1 MDENALICDLAETYG
16 IYEPEM
22 MPARR
27 IAVYACGL
35 GKDSRIVK
43 KISDT
48 TVSYSEVIQAVIVD
62 RLNWLCWSKTKDAK
76 NGWNRPESLAKRLM
90 DPPKKEILQG
100 SPTKEAFL
108 EWRQK
113 FIEG

>member
-76 NGWNRPESLAKRLM
+76 NGWNRPESLQR
-90 DPPKKEILQG
+90 DFLQTIK
-100 SPTKEAFL
+100 PH
-108 EWRQK
+108 
-113 FIEG
+113 